1 MSLVEPRTLWQTV
14 LGELE
19 LEVPRGQFA
28 AWLRSTHLIDAT
40 GSPIRVGVPNTFAKE
55 VVERNYHAQVQQ
67 VLTRLCE
74 REVSVVYEVATAAQD
89 ESRQSAFAVRAAS
102 PGASMGKPASAA
114 PALRQTR
121 LPREAATHSQ
131 LNGKFTFHRFVVGA
145 GNRLAAAAAQAVAER
160 PAEAYN
166 PLFIYGGVGL
176 GKTHLLHAISHHV
189 LSADPDR
196 HIVYLTCE
204 QFTNEFIRAIREK
217 RIDAFRDR
225 YRSAD
230 IILIDD
236 VQFLSGKEQT
246 QEEFFHTF
254 NAYHEFGKQIVLSS
268 DRPPKSIETLT
279 DRLRSRF
286 EWGLIADIQ
295 PPDLETRI
303 AILGEKADEERAA
316 VSNSVLEFLATHL
329 VSNIRELEG
338 ALTRLLAIATLH
350 QREPSQELAMEVLDG
365 LLFNVRKDAFTPEQ
379 ILNAVSTH
387 FRVQAAD
394 LLGPTRKKEV
404 VHPRQIVM
412 HLLREETRL
421 SLPEIGRIL
430 GGRDHTTVKYG
441 CDKISKE
448 LEHNAALQQE
458 LANVWH
464 ILQPAQ

>member
-1 MSLVEPRTLWQTV
+1 MSIVEPRTLWQTV

-40 GSPIRVGVPNTFAKE
+40 NSPIRVGVPNTFAKE

-67 VLTRLCE
+67 ALARLCE
-74 REVSVVYEVATAAQD
+74 REVSVVYEVSAAAQE
-89 ESRQSAFAVRAAS
+89 ESRQSPTAARAPSPAAS
-102 PGASMGKPASAA
+102 AGQVPAAA
-114 PALRQTR
+114 PPLQQTR
-121 LPREAATHSQ
+121 LPRQAVTHSQ
-131 LNGKFTFHRFVVGA
+131 LNEKFTFDRFVVGA

-189 LSADPDR
+189 LHAEPDR
-196 HIVYLTCE
+196 HIVYVTCE

-217 RIDAFRDR
+217 RVDAFRDR

-236 VQFLSGKEQT
+236 VQFLTGKEQT

-254 NAYHEFGKQIVLSS
+254 NAYHEIGKQIVLSS

-286 EWGLIADIQ
+286 VWGLIADIQ

-303 AILGEKADEERAA
+303 AILSKQADEMCMA
-316 VSNSVLEFLATHL
+316 VSNEVLEFLATHL

-338 ALTRLLAIATLH
+338 ALTRVMAFAKLNE
-350 QREPSQELAMEVLDG
+350 QEPTQELAMEVLDG

-379 ILNAVSTH
+379 ILDAVATH
-387 FRVQAAD
+387 YRVRVAD
-394 LLGPTRKKEV
+394 LLGPTREKIIAR
-404 VHPRQIVM
+404 PRQIAM
-412 HLLREETRL
+412 YLLRKETQL
-421 SLPEIGRIL
+421 SQPEIGRIL
-430 GGRDHTTVKYG
+430 GGRDHSTVKYG
-441 CDKISKE
+441 CDKIGKA
-448 LEHNAALQQE
+448 LEHDAALQQE
-458 LANVWH
+458 VANVWH